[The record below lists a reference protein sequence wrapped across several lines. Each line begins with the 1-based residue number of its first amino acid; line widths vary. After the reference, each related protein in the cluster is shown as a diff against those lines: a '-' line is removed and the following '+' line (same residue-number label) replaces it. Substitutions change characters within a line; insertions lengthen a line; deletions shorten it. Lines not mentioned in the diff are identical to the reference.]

1 MSALKESGAGLHSG
15 EQQMALHAIDI
26 AVIAAYIGLTLI
38 LGFWISSRAK
48 AGMRS
53 YFLGGN
59 RLPWYALGLSNASG
73 MFDVAGT
80 MWLVS
85 ILFVYG
91 LKSIWIPW
99 LWPVFNQI
107 FLMVFLSIWLRR
119 SGAMTGAEWITFR
132 FGDGTAARLSHLII
146 VLFALILVLAYMAYG
161 FLGIGKL
168 AAQFIP
174 FDLAT
179 TLHLDV
185 FLPRSLQVAGLS
197 GDDLLQRNAMMSG
210 LNEKAY
216 GVCFIILTSLYVIKG
231 GMYSVVFTEVL
242 QFVVMTL
249 ASIGVA
255 VIAMMHV
262 SPDML
267 AAAIPEGW
275 TSPFFGW
282 ELGLD
287 WAELMPS
294 ANAKIATEGY
304 SLFGIFF
311 MLVLLKG
318 VFTSLAGPAPN
329 YDMQRILSARSP
341 VDAAKMSALVSVVLN
356 LPRYLFVTG
365 LTVLALVYFSPY
377 LREMGPDADFES
389 VLPFALKEFIPAG
402 LLGLTLAGLLAAF
415 MSSFAAPLNAAPAYI
430 VNDIY
435 KKYFRPNAPEKTY
448 LRMSYITSTI
458 FVIFGTVFGL
468 FLTSIDMSIKWITA
482 GLYGGDTAANVVKWY
497 WWRMNG
503 YGYFWGMLTGIIA
516 ALALGL
522 PQIDINPL
530 HAFPFFFAACL
541 VAVIVGSLMTPATN
555 METLEEFYRK
565 TRPWGLWKPVSDS
578 LAAKGQSVPENSNMG
593 RDLLNVAIGIIW
605 QTALICTPI
614 FLVIQDWTK
623 LSISALIV
631 IVTSLILKANWYD
644 RLEDDATPPES
655 PVTSLSEAQA

>member
-1 MSALKESGAGLHSG
+1 MHP
-15 EQQMALHAIDI
+15 IDM
-26 AVIAAYIGLTLI
+26 AVITAYIGLTLFI
-38 LGFWISSRAK
+38 GFWISNRANT
-48 AGMRS
+48 GLRS

-132 FGDGTAARLSHLII
+132 FGDGPAARLSHLII

-168 AAQFIP
+168 AVQFIP
-174 FDLAT
+174 IDLAGI
-179 TLHLDV
+179 LQLDL
-185 FLPRSLQVAGLS
+185 FLPVNLRAPDLTG
-197 GDDLLQRNAMMSG
+197 DLLTQREAAMTA
-210 LNEKAY
+210 LNEKAF
-216 GVCFIILTSLYVIKG
+216 GVFLIFLTSLYVIKG

-242 QFVVMTL
+242 QFIVMTI

-255 VIAMMHV
+255 VIAMLHV

-267 AAAIPEGW
+267 AAAIPDGW
-275 TSPFFGW
+275 TNPFFGW

-287 WAELMPS
+287 WSDLLPS
-294 ANAKIATEGY
+294 ADNKIAKEGY
-304 SLFGIFF
+304 SLFSIFF

-318 VFTSLAGPAPN
+318 IFTSLAGPAPN
-329 YDMQRILSARSP
+329 YDMQRILSARGP
-341 VDAAKMSALVSVVLN
+341 VEAAKMSALVSIVLN
-356 LPRYLFVTG
+356 LPRYLLITG
-365 LTVLALVYFSPY
+365 LTVLSLVYFSPY
-377 LREMGPDADFES
+377 LRDMGADADFEA
-389 VLPFALKEFIPAG
+389 VLPFALREFIPVG

-415 MSSFAAPLNAAPAYI
+415 MSSFAAPLNAAPAYV

-435 KKYFRPNAPEKTY
+435 RKYIKPDATDKTY
-448 LRMSYITSTI
+448 LRMSYIVSTV
-458 FVIFGTVFGL
+458 FVIVGTLFGL
-468 FLTSIDMSIKWITA
+468 FLTSIDTVINWITA
-482 GLYGGDTAANVVKWY
+482 GLYGGYTAANVVKWY

-503 YGYFWGMLTGIIA
+503 YGYFWGMLTGILF
-516 ALALGL
+516 ALVLGM

-530 HAFPFFFAACL
+530 QAFPFFFAACL
-541 VAVIVGSLMTPATN
+541 VAVIAGSLLTTPTE
-555 METLEEFYRK
+555 METLERFYLK
-565 TRPWGLWKPVSDS
+565 TRPWGAWGPVAES
-578 LAAKGQSVPENSNMG
+578 LAGKGQTVSRNPDMK
-593 RDLLNVAIGIIW
+593 RDLANVAVGIVW

-614 FLVIQDWTK
+614 FLVIQDWPKMLAALAIIAITSIFLK
-623 LSISALIV
+623 L
-631 IVTSLILKANWYD
+631 NWYD
-644 RLEDDATPPES
+644 RMRDYPEDFPHAE
-655 PVTSLSEAQA
+655 EAAP

>member
-1 MSALKESGAGLHSG
+1 MSLHPVD
-15 EQQMALHAIDI
+15 MAI
-26 AVIAAYIGLTLI
+26 IAAYIGLTLLI
-38 LGFWISSRAK
+38 GFWISTRASK
-48 AGMRS
+48 GLRS

-132 FGDGTAARLSHLII
+132 FGDGMAARLSHLII

-174 FDLAT
+174 LDLAT
-179 TLHLDV
+179 LLHLDM
-185 FLPRSLQVAGLS
+185 FLPDALKVADPGADILA
-197 GDDLLQRNAMMSG
+197 RREAAMAS
-210 LNEKAY
+210 LNEKAF
-216 GVCFIILTSLYVIKG
+216 GVSLVFLTALYVIKG

-242 QFVVMTL
+242 QFLVMTI

-255 VIAMMHV
+255 VIAIMHV
-262 SPDML
+262 SPEAL
-267 AAAIPEGW
+267 AAAIPNGW
-275 TSPFFGW
+275 QNPFFGW

-287 WAELMPS
+287 WSSLLPS
-294 ANAKIATEGY
+294 AETKIAHEGY
-304 SLFGIFF
+304 SLFAIFF

-318 VFTSLAGPAPN
+318 IFTSLAGPAPN

-341 VDAAKMSALVSVVLN
+341 VEAAKMSALVSLVLN
-356 LPRYLFVTG
+356 VPRYLLVTG
-365 LTVLALVYFSPY
+365 LTILALVYFSPF
-377 LREMGPDADFES
+377 LREMGPDADYEAI
-389 VLPFALKEFIPAG
+389 LPFALREFIPVG

-415 MSSFAAPLNAAPAYI
+415 MSSLAAPLNAAPAYV

-435 KKYFRPNAPEKTY
+435 RKYVRPDAPEKTY
-448 LRMSYITSTI
+448 LRMSYIVSTV
-458 FVIFGTVFGL
+458 FVIVGTLFGL
-468 FLTSIDMSIKWITA
+468 FLNSIDMVIKWITA
-482 GLYGGDTAANVVKWY
+482 GLYGGYTAANVVKWY

-503 YGYFWGMLTGIIA
+503 YGYFWGMVTGIIC
-516 ALALGL
+516 ALAIGL
-522 PQIDINPL
+522 PQVRIDPL
-530 HAFPFFFAACL
+530 QAFPAFFLACL
-541 VAVIVGSLMTPATN
+541 AAVIAGSLLTKPTEMP
-555 METLEEFYRK
+555 TLEAFYLK
-565 TRPWGLWKPVSDS
+565 TRPWGLWGPVADS
-578 LAAKGQSVPENSNMG
+578 LAQQERPVARNTDMR
-593 RDLLNVAIGIIW
+593 RDLVNVCVGIVW

-614 FLVIQDWTK
+614 FLVIRDWPK
-623 LSISALIV
+623 LAVSLGLV
-631 IVTSLILKANWYD
+631 LVTSLFLKRFWYD
-644 RLEDDATPPES
+644 HLRDHPEDS
-655 PVTSLSEAQA
+655 PLAGNADKGAPTANA

>member
-1 MSALKESGAGLHSG
+1 
-15 EQQMALHAIDI
+15 MALHPIDL
-26 AVIAAYIGLTLI
+26 AVIAAYIGLTLA

-107 FLMVFLSIWLRR
+107 FLMVFLSVWLRR

-174 FDLAT
+174 LDMASA
-179 TLHLDV
+179 LHLDV
-185 FLPRSLQVAGLS
+185 FLPSHLKEAGLS
-197 GDDLLQRNAMMSG
+197 GDALLQRTSMMVG

-216 GVCFIILTSLYVIKG
+216 GVFFILLTSLYVIKG

-255 VIAMMHV
+255 IVAMMHV

-267 AAAIPEGW
+267 AAATPAGW
-275 TSPFFGW
+275 DNPFFGW
-282 ELGLD
+282 ELDLD
-287 WAELMPS
+287 WSELLPS
-294 ANAKIATEGY
+294 ADEKIATEGY

-329 YDMQRILSARSP
+329 YDMQRILSARTP
-341 VDAAKMSALVSVVLN
+341 VEAAKMSALVSVVLN
-356 LPRYLFVTG
+356 LPRYLFITG

-377 LREMGPDADFES
+377 LRGMGADADFES
-389 VLPFALKEFIPAG
+389 VLPLALKEFIPTG

-430 VNDIY
+430 VNDVY
-435 KKYFRPNAPEKTY
+435 RKYIRPDAPEKTY

-458 FVIFGTVFGL
+458 FVVAGTLFGL
-468 FLTSIDMSIKWITA
+468 FLTSIDTSIKWITA
-482 GLYGGDTAANVVKWY
+482 GLYGGYTAANVVKWY

-503 YGYFWGMLTGIIA
+503 YGYFWGMLVGIIA

-522 PQIDINPL
+522 PQINIDPL

-541 VAVIVGSLMTPATN
+541 AAVIIGSLATPPTD

-565 TRPWGLWKPVSDS
+565 TRPWGFWKPVAES
-578 LAAKGQSVPENSNMG
+578 LCSKGEPVSLNTNMG
-593 RDLLNVAIGIIW
+593 RDLLNVAVGIIW
-605 QTALICTPI
+605 QTSLICSPI
-614 FLVIQDWTK
+614 FLVIQDWSK
-623 LSISALIV
+623 LGASFTLVLATSIF
-631 IVTSLILKANWYD
+631 LKFNWYD
-644 RLEDDATPPES
+644 HLRNSPEHS
-655 PVTSLSEAQA
+655 TDQAFAQNEVQT